1 MKPKVVLT
9 HWVHPEVIEILGQY
23 CEVLPNLTRDTLSR
37 EEIIRK
43 TTDADA
49 IMVFMPDHID
59 AKFLD
64 TCPKLKIIAA
74 ALKGYDNFD
83 IDACTKHGV
92 WFTIVQDLLT
102 IPTAELT
109 IGLLIALSRKILSG
123 DRYIRSGEF
132 RGWRPMFYGT
142 GLTGSTVGIIGMGA
156 VGRSI
161 AKMLHGFDVKILY
174 YDPVILMEDESQ
186 KIRATYAF
194 FEDVLENSDIIVP
207 VVPLTPATAHMFND
221 KTISRMKVGSFLVNV
236 CRGSVVDE
244 HAVARALASG
254 HLAGYAADVFEMED
268 WARSDRPREIPRELL
283 ENTEQTVFT
292 PHIGSAVDSIR
303 REIAMQAARNII
315 QALNGEM
322 PDGAINNPRYAE
334 I

>member
-1 MKPKVVLT
+1 MKPKVVIT
-9 HWVHPEVIEILGQY
+9 HWVHPEVIEFLNQY
-23 CEVLPNLTRDTLSR
+23 YEVLPNLTRETLPR
-37 EEIIRK
+37 EEIIRR
-43 TTDADA
+43 TRDAEA

-59 AKFLD
+59 ADFLD
-64 TCPKLKIIAA
+64 ACPKLKIIAA

-109 IGLLIALSRKILSG
+109 IGLLIALSRKILPG

-142 GLTGSTVGIIGMGA
+142 GLNGSTVGIIGMGA
-156 VGRSI
+156 VGRAI
-161 AKMLHGFDVKILY
+161 AKMLQGFDVKIFY
-174 YDPVILMEDESQ
+174 CDPVVLSEEESE
-186 KIRATYAF
+186 KLRVSHAS
-194 FEDVLENSDIIVP
+194 FEYVIGNSEFVVP
-207 VVPLTPATAHMFND
+207 MVPLTPYTKHMLND
-221 KTISRMKVGSFLVNV
+221 KTISKMKAGSFLVNV

-244 HAVARALASG
+244 HAVVRALASG

-268 WARSDRPREIPRELL
+268 WARADRPREIPKELI

-303 REIAMQAARNII
+303 REIAMQAARSII
-315 QALNGEM
+315 QVLNGEI
-322 PDGAINNPRYAE
+322 PDGAINNPQ
-334 I
+334 

>member
-1 MKPKVVLT
+1 MKPKVVIT
-9 HWVHPEVIEILGQY
+9 HWVHPEVIEFLNQY
-23 CEVLPNLTRDTLSR
+23 YEVLPNLTRETLPR
-37 EEIIRK
+37 EEIIRR
-43 TTDADA
+43 TRDAEA

-59 AKFLD
+59 ADFLD
-64 TCPKLKIIAA
+64 ACPKLKIIAA

-109 IGLLIALSRKILSG
+109 IGLLIALSRKILLG

-142 GLTGSTVGIIGMGA
+142 GLNGSTVGIIGMGA
-156 VGRSI
+156 VGRAI
-161 AKMLHGFDVKILY
+161 AKMLQGFDVKIFY
-174 YDPVILMEDESQ
+174 CDPVVLSEEESE
-186 KIRATYAF
+186 KLRVSHAS
-194 FEDVLENSDIIVP
+194 FEYVIGNSEFVVP
-207 VVPLTPATAHMFND
+207 MVPLTPYTKHMLND
-221 KTISRMKVGSFLVNV
+221 KTISKMKAGSFLVNV

-244 HAVARALASG
+244 HAVVRALASG

-268 WARSDRPREIPRELL
+268 WARADRPREIPKELI

-303 REIAMQAARNII
+303 REIAMQAARSII
-315 QALNGEM
+315 QVLNGEI
-322 PDGAINNPRYAE
+322 PDGAINNPQ
-334 I
+334 